1 MNATQRAIKRAFDFI
16 SAFLGLIILSPLFLI
31 IYIMLKRQKNGPAIF
46 SQERIGYRGKPFTIY
61 KFRTL
66 SKAEDKPQLVAK
78 CDDSNSTK
86 TERFLREHHLD
97 ELPQL
102 WNVLIGDMSLVG
114 PRPERKYY
122 IDQIMEIDNSYVL
135 IYEMRPGL
143 TSEATLYNGYTD
155 SMEKMLKRLQMDIH
169 YLENRSLAL
178 DFSIIMRTAVALLCN
193 STIVND
199 RRTDTEICNERKR
212 RRHIAGTDCNKTDA
226 ERRNYRT
233 DQARKRQI

>member
-1 MNATQRAIKRAFDFI
+1 MNNVYTKEADCISCSHDAMNATQRAIKRAFDFI

-66 SKAEDKPQLVAK
+66 SKAEDKPQLLAK

-178 DFSIIMRTAVALLCN
+178 DFSIIMRTAA
-193 STIVND
+193 SI
-199 RRTDTEICNERKR
+199 ISGK
-212 RRHIAGTDCNKTDA
+212 KF
-226 ERRNYRT
+226 
-233 DQARKRQI
+233 

>member
-1 MNATQRAIKRAFDFI
+1 MNATQRAIKRAFDFV
-16 SAFLGLIILSPLFLI
+16 SAFLGLIILSPLFLV

-46 SQERIGYRGKPFTIY
+46 SQERIGYKGKPFTIY

-66 SKAEDKPQLVAK
+66 SKAEEKPQLIAK

-114 PRPERKYY
+114 PRPERKFY
-122 IDQIMEIDNSYVL
+122 IDKIMEEDSSYVL
-135 IYEMRPGL
+135 IYEMKPGL

-155 SMEKMLKRLQMDIH
+155 SMEKMLKRLHMDIH

-178 DFSIIMRTAVALLCN
+178 DFSIIMRTLI
-193 STIVND
+193 SI
-199 RRTDTEICNERKR
+199 ISGK
-212 RRHIAGTDCNKTDA
+212 KF
-226 ERRNYRT
+226 
-233 DQARKRQI
+233 

>member
-1 MNATQRAIKRAFDFI
+1 MNNVYTKEADCISCSHDAMNATQRAIKRAFDFI

-135 IYEMRPGL
+135 IYETRPGL

-178 DFSIIMRTAVALLCN
+178 DFSIIMRTAA
-193 STIVND
+193 SI
-199 RRTDTEICNERKR
+199 ISGK
-212 RRHIAGTDCNKTDA
+212 KF
-226 ERRNYRT
+226 
-233 DQARKRQI
+233 

>member
-1 MNATQRAIKRAFDFI
+1 MNNVYTKEADCISCSHDAMNATQRAIKRAFDFI

-178 DFSIIMRTAVALLCN
+178 DFSIIMRTAASIISGKKFLSGN
-193 STIVND
+193 
-199 RRTDTEICNERKR
+199 
-212 RRHIAGTDCNKTDA
+212 
-226 ERRNYRT
+226 
-233 DQARKRQI
+233 

>member
-1 MNATQRAIKRAFDFI
+1 MNNVYTKEADCINCSHDAMNAMQRTIKRAFDFI
-16 SAFLGLIILSPLFLI
+16 SAFLGLIISSPLFLI
-31 IYIMLKRQKNGPAIF
+31 IYIMLKRQKNGPVIF
-46 SQERIGYRGKPFTIY
+46 SQERIGYKGKPFTIY

-114 PRPERKYY
+114 PRPERKFY

-155 SMEKMLKRLQMDIH
+155 SMEKMLKRLHMDIH

-178 DFSIIMRTAVALLCN
+178 DFSIIMRTAVRII
-193 STIVND
+193 SG
-199 RRTDTEICNERKR
+199 K
-212 RRHIAGTDCNKTDA
+212 KF
-226 ERRNYRT
+226 
-233 DQARKRQI
+233 

>member
-1 MNATQRAIKRAFDFI
+1 MNNVYTKEADCISCSHDAMNATQRAIKRAFDFI

-178 DFSIIMRTAVALLCN
+178 DFSIIMSTAA
-193 STIVND
+193 SI
-199 RRTDTEICNERKR
+199 ISGK
-212 RRHIAGTDCNKTDA
+212 KF
-226 ERRNYRT
+226 
-233 DQARKRQI
+233 